1 MQLLLVLLR
10 LLLLLLACTGTRVRI
25 VQSLAAA
32 DDTKQTMM
40 LQVCARVHHLATK
53 REARIDT
60 STRTLGGLV

>member
-10 LLLLLLACTGTRVRI
+10 SLLLLLACTGTRVRI

-40 LQVCARVHHLATK
+40 FTKSKEIVHVQ
-53 REARIDT
+53 EAIYN
-60 STRTLGGLV
+60 VMQA